1 MFVKYGRLV
10 RTCAVAIMLQFLAAP
25 LLAEPT
31 DCSPYA
37 RGTTSGDYY
46 TLTGTS
52 TYTVTETVTLSADVC
67 GVGGS
72 MTQTTTETFNAGYYK
87 NDSTGKTAIVNCST
101 GQVIGWL

>member
-31 DCSPYA
+31 NCAPYA
-37 RGTTSGDYY
+37 QGTSTGDYY
-46 TLTGTS
+46 TLTGT
-52 TYTVTETVTLSADVC
+52 TTMEVTKTVTLSADAC

-72 MTQTTTETFNAGYYK
+72 VTETTTETFNAGYYT
-87 NDSTGKTAIVNCST
+87 DSAGNTAIVNCST
-101 GQVIGWL
+101 GRVLGWL